1 MNFFESMR
9 IAWRALRV
17 NTMRSILTV
26 LGIIVG
32 VAAVV
37 CMVSV
42 GAGARAQVSEK
53 IRTLGANL
61 LLVTPGAQNTGG
73 VRKEAGT
80 RHTLNEEDAIAI
92 RREIRMVQVAA
103 PVLSR
108 AAQVIAGN
116 KNWASLVAGVN
127 PDYLIARE
135 WPLRAGRAFSAAE
148 LEAGAKVAI
157 IGDMVAEQ
165 LFADQSSQAP
175 SAIGET
181 LRIGNVP
188 FTVIGVLDK
197 KGQGAMGR
205 NQDDVVFIP
214 LSTAKSRVLGAVRGN
229 TRDALD
235 FIVVKVADAAALP
248 EVQKGVA
255 ALLRARHQ
263 LRKDAPDDF
272 NIENPA
278 DILSAR
284 EGAVRTLGFLLTAVA
299 SVSLIVGGISI
310 MNIMLVSVT
319 ERTREIG
326 LRMAVGARRRDIRR
340 QFLIEAATL
349 ALLGGLIGA
358 LFGCLGAIAIAWQ
371 AQWPILIS
379 PWAVVLACG
388 FSGLVG
394 ILFGFYPAYRASR
407 LDPMVAL
414 RFE

>member
-1 MNFFESMR
+1 VNFFESLR
-9 IAWRALRV
+9 VAWRALRV
-17 NTMRSILTV
+17 NKLRSMLTA

-42 GAGARAQVSEK
+42 GAGAQAQVSEK

-61 LLVTPGAQNTGG
+61 LLITPAAQSSGG
-73 VRKEAGT
+73 VRMEAGT
-80 RHTLNEEDAIAI
+80 GHTLTEEDAFAI
-92 RREIRMVQVAA
+92 RRDMRAVQVAA

-108 AAQVIAGN
+108 RAQVVAGN
-116 KNWASLVAGVN
+116 KNWATLVAGIN

-135 WPLRAGRAFSAAE
+135 WPILTGRPFSAEE
-148 LEAGAKVAI
+148 LGSSAKVAI
-157 IGDMVAEQ
+157 IGDVIAEQ
-165 LFADQSSQAP
+165 LFAERA
-175 SAIGET
+175 AIGET

-214 LSTAKSRVLGAVRGN
+214 LSTAKSRVLGTVRGN

-235 FIVVKVADAAALP
+235 FIVVKVDDAAALP
-248 EVQKGVA
+248 DAQKDIK
-255 ALLRARHQ
+255 ALLRQRHQ
-263 LRKDAPDDF
+263 LRGDAGDDF
-272 NIENPA
+272 NIENPS
-278 DILSAR
+278 DVLSAR
-284 EGAVRTLGFLLTAVA
+284 EGATRTLGFLLIAVA

-340 QFLIEAATL
+340 QFLIEAVTL
-349 ALLGGLIGA
+349 ALIGGLIGA
-358 LFGCLGAIAIAWQ
+358 LIGSAGAMAIAWQ
-371 AQWPILIS
+371 AAWPILIS
-379 PWAVVLACG
+379 PWAIVLACG

-394 ILFGFYPAYRASR
+394 IAFGFYPAYRASR

>member
-1 MNFFESMR
+1 VNIWLSVR
-9 IAWRALRV
+9 VALRALRV
-17 NTMRSILTV
+17 NKMRSILTT

-42 GAGARAQVSEK
+42 GLGAQAQVSEK

-61 LLVTPGAQNTGG
+61 LLVTPGTQASGG
-73 VRKEAGT
+73 VRSEAGT
-80 RHTLNEEDAIAI
+80 RHTLTEEDALAI
-92 RREIRMVQVAA
+92 RKDISSVQVAA

-108 AAQVIAGN
+108 RTQVVAGN
-116 KNWASLVAGVN
+116 KNWSSLVAGVRT
-127 PDYLIARE
+127 DYLVARE
-135 WPLRAGRAFSAAE
+135 WPILNGRPFSADE
-148 LEAGAKVAI
+148 LETGAKVAI
-157 IGDMVAEQ
+157 IGDVIAEE
-165 LFADQSSQAP
+165 LFKGQTP
-175 SAIGET
+175 IKET

-188 FTVIGVLDK
+188 FTIIGVLDK

-214 LSTAKSRVLGAVRGN
+214 LSAAKSRVLGAVRGN
-229 TRDALD
+229 TREALD
-235 FIVVKVADAAALP
+235 FIVVKVADASALP
-248 EVQKGVA
+248 EVQKDVK
-255 ALLRARHQ
+255 ALLRQRHQ
-263 LRKDAPDDF
+263 LRKDAADDF
-272 NIENPA
+272 NIENPSEV
-278 DILSAR
+278 LSAR

-299 SVSLIVGGISI
+299 SVSLLVGGISI

-340 QFLIEAATL
+340 QFLIEAVTL
-349 ALLGGLIGA
+349 SLAGGLIGA
-358 LFGCLGAIAIAWQ
+358 LLGAVGAISIAWQ
-371 AQWPILIS
+371 AEWPILIS
-379 PWAVVLACG
+379 PWAIVLACG

-394 ILFGFYPAYRASR
+394 IAFGFYPAYRASR

>member
-1 MNFFESMR
+1 
-9 IAWRALRV
+9 
-17 NTMRSILTV
+17 V

-42 GAGARAQVSEK
+42 GAGAQAQVSEK

-61 LLVTPGAQNTGG
+61 LLITPGAQSSGG
-73 VRKEAGT
+73 VHLEAGT
-80 RHTLNEEDAIAI
+80 RHTLTEEDAAAI
-92 RREIRMVQVAA
+92 RREVPAVQVAA

-108 AAQVIAGN
+108 RTQVVAGN
-116 KNWASLVAGVN
+116 KNWASLVAGVG

-135 WPLRAGRAFSAAE
+135 WPIRAGRPFSADE
-148 LEAGAKVAI
+148 LAGAAKVAI
-157 IGDMVAEQ
+157 VGDVIAGE
-165 LFADQSSQAP
+165 LFKDQTSL
-175 SAIGET
+175 GET

-188 FTVIGVLDK
+188 FTIIGVLDR

-229 TRDALD
+229 SRDALD
-235 FIVVKVADAAALP
+235 FIVVKVTDAAALP
-248 EVQKGVA
+248 DVKKTVTS
-255 ALLRARHQ
+255 LLRQRHQ
-263 LRKDAPDDF
+263 VRKDTPDDF

-278 DILSAR
+278 DVLSAR
-284 EGAVRTLGFLLTAVA
+284 EGAMRTLSFLLTAVA

-326 LRMAVGARRRDIRR
+326 LRMAVGARRRDVRR
-340 QFLIEAATL
+340 QFLIEAVTL
-349 ALLGGLIGA
+349 ALAGGLIGA
-358 LFGCLGAIAIAWQ
+358 FVGSAGAVSIAWQ
-371 AQWPILIS
+371 AEWPILIS
-379 PWAVVLACG
+379 PWAIVLACG

-394 ILFGFYPAYRASR
+394 IAFGFYPAHRASR

-414 RFE
+414 RYE

>member
-1 MNFFESMR
+1 MNYLDSLR
-9 IAWRALRV
+9 VAWRALRV
-17 NTMRSILTV
+17 NKLRSLLTA
-26 LGIIVG
+26 LGIIIG

-42 GAGARAQVSEK
+42 GAGAQAQVSEK

-61 LLVTPGAQNTGG
+61 LLITPGAQSSGA
-73 VRKEAGT
+73 VRMEAGT
-80 RHTLNEEDAIAI
+80 RHTLTEEDAIAI
-92 RREIRMVQVAA
+92 RRAMPAVQVAA

-108 AAQVIAGN
+108 RTQVVAGN
-116 KNWASLVAGVN
+116 KNWATLVAGVN
-127 PDYLIARE
+127 PDYFIARE
-135 WPLRAGRAFSAAE
+135 WPIRDGRAFSADE
-148 LEAGAKVAI
+148 LGSGAKAAV
-157 IGDMVAEQ
+157 IGDVIAEE
-165 LFADQSSQAP
+165 LFAGKAP
-175 SAIGET
+175 VGEVV
-181 LRIGNVP
+181 RIGNVP
-188 FTVIGVLDK
+188 FTVVGVLDK

-205 NQDDVVFIP
+205 NQDDVIFVP

-248 EVQKGVA
+248 DVQTDIKG
-255 ALLRARHQ
+255 LLRQRHQ
-263 LRKDAPDDF
+263 LRKEAADDF
-272 NIENPA
+272 NIENPS
-278 DILSAR
+278 DVLNAR
-284 EGAVRTLGFLLTAVA
+284 EGATRTLGYLLIAVA

-340 QFLIEAATL
+340 QFLIEAVTL
-349 ALLGGLIGA
+349 ALVGGLVGTVIGSV
-358 LFGCLGAIAIAWQ
+358 GAVSIAWQ
-371 AQWPILIS
+371 AGWPVLIS

-388 FSGLVG
+388 FSGIVG
-394 ILFGFYPAYRASR
+394 IAFGFYPAYRASR

>member
-1 MNFFESMR
+1 VSYIESWR
-9 IAWRALRV
+9 IAWRALRA
-17 NTMRSILTV
+17 NAMRSMLTA

-42 GAGARAQVSEK
+42 GAGAQAQVSEK

-61 LLVTPGAQNTGG
+61 LLIMPGAQTSGA
-73 VRKEAGT
+73 VRMEAGT
-80 RHTLNEEDAIAI
+80 RHTLTEEDAAAI
-92 RREIRMVQVAA
+92 RRDLPAAQVAA

-108 AAQVIAGN
+108 RAQVVAGN
-116 KNWASLVAGVN
+116 KNWSTLVAGIN

-135 WPLRAGRAFSAAE
+135 WPIAQGRGFSADE
-148 LEAGAKVAI
+148 LASGAKVAI
-157 IGDMVAEQ
+157 IGDVLTEE
-165 LFADQSSQAP
+165 LFAGKAALGDV
-175 SAIGET
+175 

-188 FTVIGVLDK
+188 FTIIGVLDK

-205 NQDDVVFIP
+205 NQDDIAFIP
-214 LSTAKSRVLGAVRGN
+214 LSTAKSRVLGAVRGA

-248 EVQKGVA
+248 DVQKDVKA
-255 ALLRARHQ
+255 ILRQRHQ
-263 LRKDAPDDF
+263 LRQDAADDF
-272 NIENPA
+272 NIENPN
-278 DILSAR
+278 DVLSAR
-284 EGAVRTLGFLLTAVA
+284 EGATRTLGFLLIAVA

-340 QFLIEAATL
+340 QFLIEAVTL
-349 ALLGGLIGA
+349 ALVGGLIGA
-358 LFGCLGAIAIAWQ
+358 AIGSAGAISIAWQ

-379 PWAVVLACG
+379 PWAIVLACG

-394 ILFGFYPAYRASR
+394 IVFGFYPAYRASR